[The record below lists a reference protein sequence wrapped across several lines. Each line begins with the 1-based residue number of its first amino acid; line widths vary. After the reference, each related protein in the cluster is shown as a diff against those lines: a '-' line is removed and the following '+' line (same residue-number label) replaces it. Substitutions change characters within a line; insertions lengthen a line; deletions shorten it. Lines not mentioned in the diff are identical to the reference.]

1 MGRIMLRFAEETIL
15 LLLNDGDGRFARV
28 PKWSLD
34 YALAGGVLMDLAL
47 ENRID
52 TDLEGLILIDD
63 TPTGDA
69 LLDPTLADIVA
80 GKERTTN
87 FWLEHTADSAD
98 SIREQALNR
107 LIDQGILEVQ
117 DDRFLWVFRSRR
129 YPSIDG
135 TAEREVKLRIMGVLF
150 SDEIPS
156 PRDVVIICLADA
168 CGIFKG
174 LLSSRELDNVGERID
189 QVRRLDL
196 IGQALSKG
204 IRDIEMS
211 IAASVQ
217 PHAY

>member
-1 MGRIMLRFAEETIL
+1 MLRFAEEIIL

-52 TDLEGLILIDD
+52 TDLENMVLIDS
-63 TPTGDA
+63 TPTGDN
-69 LLDPTLADIVA
+69 LLDSTLEEIAA
-80 GKERTTN
+80 GTN
-87 FWLEHTADSAD
+87 RSTSYWLEHTADSSD
-98 SIREQALNR
+98 TIRELALSR
-107 LIDQGILEVQ
+107 LVEQGILEVE

-129 YPSIDG
+129 YPTIDG

-156 PRDVVIICLADA
+156 PRDVVIICLSDA
-168 CGIFKG
+168 CGIFKS
-174 LLSSRELDNVGERID
+174 LFSNHELENVAPRIE

-196 IGQALSKG
+196 IGQALSRG
-204 IRDIEMS
+204 IHDIEMT

>member
-1 MGRIMLRFAEETIL
+1 MLRFAEEIIL

-47 ENRID
+47 ENKID
-52 TDLEGLILIDD
+52 TDLRNLILIDS
-63 TPTGDA
+63 TPTGDDM
-69 LLDPTLADIVA
+69 LDATLEEIAA
-80 GKERTTN
+80 GKERTTT
-87 FWLEHTADSAD
+87 FWLEHVADRAD
-98 SIREQALNR
+98 SIRETALNR
-107 LIDQGILEVQ
+107 LIEQGILEVE

-129 YPSIDG
+129 YPSADG

-174 LLSSRELDNVGERID
+174 LLSNRELDNVAPRID

-204 IRDIEMS
+204 IQDIEMS

>member
-1 MGRIMLRFAEETIL
+1 MLRFSEEVIL

-52 TDLEGLILIDD
+52 TDLKNLILVDD
-63 TPTGDA
+63 TPTGDD
-69 LLDPTLADIVA
+69 LLDPTLAEIAA
-80 GKERTTN
+80 GKDRSTT
-87 FWLEHTADSAD
+87 FWLEHTADRAD
-98 SIREQALNR
+98 TIREQSLQR
-107 LIDQGILEVQ
+107 LIDSGILEVE

-129 YPSIDG
+129 YPSLDG

-174 LLSSRELDNVGERID
+174 LLSNRELENVASRID

-204 IRDIEMS
+204 IHDIEMS

>member
-1 MGRIMLRFAEETIL
+1 MLRFAEETIL

-107 LIDQGILEVQ
+107 LIEQGILEVQ